1 MGMLDPMSDPLAD
14 LEREISA
21 LLDQLDRLYEEAA
34 AIIDAIPDPDE
45 AFGRASK
52 FADQAR
58 TAHTQIASRFHKL
71 RVRRAVQIKER
82 DALSINQLAT
92 RISVS
97 KARADQL
104 LRKAS
109 KEAQT

>member
-1 MGMLDPMSDPLAD
+1 MLIPMSESDLAS
-14 LEREISA
+14 LKREIA
-21 LLDQLDRLYEEAA
+21 AQLDQLDRLHEEAA
-34 AIIDAIPDPDE
+34 AAIDAIPDHDE
-45 AFGRASK
+45 AFKRATE

-58 TAHTQIASRFHKL
+58 DAHTRIASRFHKL
-71 RVRRAVQIKER
+71 RVGRAVSIKER
-82 DALSINQLAT
+82 DSLSIGQLAT

-109 KEAQT
+109 KEATL